1 MPLQDLVEYFN
12 DRLGREHRSSFRPF
26 VLEENKVSGLFGPI
40 RIDSFFAPLRQT
52 LKPTVIVGHTAQI
65 TVAPN
70 KTQHLYA
77 NEIETLLANNS
88 VPATEFESIINFD
101 RLSRTVHMLNYL
113 TLSHL
118 QGVLFLEVDP
128 RHILGIKQ
136 DHGAYFEEV
145 IAQCGLETKNVVIVL
160 AVNSQYARYYQELI
174 NGLENYR
181 RRGYQLAL
189 NFDYLAQ
196 ESEAFNLIAK
206 ISPNFV
212 SLSARNMEDQV
223 HDDILLTK
231 LHQLKTQVALVGGQ
245 IILQQIDEKKSD
257 LLARNSG
264 FDLVEGGYYRAIA
277 FDYLSNSKPEHYELN
292 ARTY

>member
-26 VLEENKVSGLFGPI
+26 ILEEGKVSGLFGPI
-40 RIDSFFAPLRQT
+40 RIDSFFAPLRQA
-52 LKPTVIVGHTAQI
+52 LKPTLIVGHRAQI

-136 DHGAYFEEV
+136 DHGAYFQEV
-145 IAQCGLETKNVVIVL
+145 IAQCGLETKNIVIIL

-181 RRGYQLAL
+181 RRGYQISL
-189 NFDYLAQ
+189 NFDCFAQ
-196 ESEAFNLIAK
+196 ESEAFDLIAK
-206 ISPNFV
+206 ISPNYV

-223 HDDILLTK
+223 HDDTLLEK
-231 LHQLKTQVALVGGQ
+231 LQQLKTRVASAGGQ
-245 IILQQIDEKKSD
+245 SILLQIDEKKSD
-257 LLARNSG
+257 LLARNTG

-277 FDYLSNSKPEHYELN
+277 FDYLGNSKPDDYMI
-292 ARTY
+292 

>member
-26 VLEENKVSGLFGPI
+26 VLKDGKVSGLFGPI
-40 RIDSFFAPLRQT
+40 RIDSSFAPLRQA

-65 TVAPN
+65 TVAPS
-70 KTQHLYA
+70 KPQHLYA

-88 VPATEFESIINFD
+88 VPATDFESIINFD

-118 QGVLFLEVDP
+118 QGALFLEVDP

-174 NGLENYR
+174 NGLDNYR
-181 RRGYQLAL
+181 RRGYQIAL
-189 NFDYLAQ
+189 KFDYLAQ
-196 ESEAFNLIAK
+196 ETEAFDLIAR
-206 ISPNFV
+206 ISPNYV
-212 SLSARNMEDQV
+212 SLSVRNMEDQV
-223 HDDILLTK
+223 YDDALLAK
-231 LHQLKTQVALVGGQ
+231 LHQLKTLVASVGGQ
-245 IILQQIDEKKSD
+245 SILQQIDEKKSD
-257 LLARNSG
+257 LLARNAG

-277 FDYLSNSKPEHYELN
+277 FDYLRNSKPDYYDLK
-292 ARTY
+292 